1 MKDIEEQRQAKQ
13 KKHQYYLNNK
23 DKWKKG
29 GKYYNYKPKADRY
42 SDIKL
47 EVNRGRFIISF
58 D

>member
-1 MKDIEEQRQAKQ
+1 MEDNRR

-23 DKWKKG
+23 DKWRKG

-47 EVNRGRFIISF
+47 EVKKGIFIISF

>member
-1 MKDIEEQRQAKQ
+1 MEEQNKQ
-13 KKHQYYLNNK
+13 SKKHQYYLKNK

-29 GKYYNYKPKADRY
+29 GKYYNYTPKHDRV

-47 EVNRGRFIISF
+47 EVRHGKFIISF